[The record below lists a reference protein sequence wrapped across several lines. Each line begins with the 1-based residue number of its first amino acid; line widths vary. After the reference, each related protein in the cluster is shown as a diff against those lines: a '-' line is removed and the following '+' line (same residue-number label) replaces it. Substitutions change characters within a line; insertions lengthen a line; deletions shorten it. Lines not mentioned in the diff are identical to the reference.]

1 MCQTY
6 RAHRTPRHQR
16 GACGKGQ
23 HLARGVRQTP
33 FQDQGPGGRP
43 PAPARSSPGSDRHPR
58 RPPRRPHPGSPP
70 PFRPQQPPPQP
81 SPGTGTVDG
90 GARESRKPA
99 GERPRRSPPQDP
111 REALRPR
118 PRAPG
123 PVRAGR
129 RLLSARG
136 PPALRTSLRDPLRPG
151 CLPLVR
157 LPGSAGQGVSRSSPP
172 RHLHLPSQAQGPD
185 GRPPPPVAAPHSD
198 SHRSPCGQNGKEAS
212 RPPAR
217 LRQTRQGLRRL
228 RHQQLA
234 ARAHR
239 SSDPERGGAGKSP
252 GLRGGATPALHRPPS
267 GDHPPRPV
275 HFWHRS
281 VWGRRADCSES
292 APLPSPIAP
301 AILPGRQW
309 QRSCEDG
316 PPRVCFPPSGSAFH
330 LLGPRAGGRWEAA
343 PVEAEP
349 LPVF

>member
-6 RAHRTPRHQR
+6 RAHRTLRHQR

-23 HLARGVRQTP
+23 HPARGVRQTP
-33 FQDQGPGGRP
+33 FQNQGPGGRP

-99 GERPRRSPPQDP
+99 GERPRRPPPQDP

-118 PRAPG
+118 LRAPG

-172 RHLHLPSQAQGPD
+172 RHPHLPSQAQGPD
-185 GRPPPPVAAPHSD
+185 GRPPPPIAAPHSD
-198 SHRSPCGQNGKEAS
+198 SHRSPCGQNGKEPS

-217 LRQTRQGLRRL
+217 LRQTGQGLQRL

-234 ARAHR
+234 ARV
-239 SSDPERGGAGKSP
+239 SGRGRRDTARMGSAP
-252 GLRGGATPALHRPPS
+252 
-267 GDHPPRPV
+267 PPRPTV
-275 HFWHRS
+275 VPTQKGAGPGGVPASGAGPRRPS
-281 VWGRRADCSES
+281 TAPRRATTFP
-292 APLPSPIAP
+292 AP
-301 AILPGRQW
+301 RT
-309 QRSCEDG
+309 
-316 PPRVCFPPSGSAFH
+316 SGTAAC
-330 LLGPRAGGRWEAA
+330 GAGGRWG
-343 PVEAEP
+343 PG
-349 LPVF
+349 LGG

>member
-1 MCQTY
+1 MLDSSAAQNQ
-6 RAHRTPRHQR
+6 AP
-16 GACGKGQ
+16 
-23 HLARGVRQTP
+23 
-33 FQDQGPGGRP
+33 DQGPGGRP

-172 RHLHLPSQAQGPD
+172 RHPHLPSQAQGPD
-185 GRPPPPVAAPHSD
+185 GRSPPPVAAPHSD

-212 RPPAR
+212 RPPRGCAKPGR
-217 LRQTRQGLRRL
+217 GCEGCGTNSSRR
-228 RHQQLA
+228 
-234 ARAHR
+234 
-239 SSDPERGGAGKSP
+239 G
-252 GLRGGATPALHRPPS
+252 GGATPALHRPPS

-330 LLGPRAGGRWEAA
+330 LLGPRAGGRWQAA

>member
-23 HLARGVRQTP
+23 HPARGVRQTP
-33 FQDQGPGGRP
+33 FQNQGPGGRP
-43 PAPARSSPGSDRHPR
+43 PAPARSAPGSDRHPR

-136 PPALRTSLRDPLRPG
+136 PPALRTSQGPAPT
-151 CLPLVR
+151 R
-157 LPGSAGQGVSRSSPP
+157 LPPPRQAARVRGAGCETVVAPETPPLAFAGAGSRWSASPSCRSSSLGFPPLAVRAERQRGVPPP
-172 RHLHLPSQAQGPD
+172 RAAAPNRAGAAKAAAPTARGEGVGKGAEGYGTNGLDAPSQ
-185 GRPPPPVAAPHSD
+185 
-198 SHRSPCGQNGKEAS
+198 
-212 RPPAR
+212 
-217 LRQTRQGLRRL
+217 
-228 RHQQLA
+228 
-234 ARAHR
+234 AHR
-239 SSDPERGGAGKSP
+239 SSDPERGGAGRSP

-281 VWGRRADCSES
+281 VWGRPGPDLEECLANGDGKVELYGKVQGLETFHWGPGS
-292 APLPSPIAP
+292 
-301 AILPGRQW
+301 IL
-309 QRSCEDG
+309 
-316 PPRVCFPPSGSAFH
+316 
-330 LLGPRAGGRWEAA
+330 
-343 PVEAEP
+343 
-349 LPVF
+349 